1 MPDPKTD
8 SERGFLL
15 HTFHRNQ
22 GDGTTLFGV
31 GRLESGQTF
40 AFADSRHR
48 PSFYLRASELSRARP
63 FCVGAGA
70 VLDEATELT
79 TMDGEAV
86 VRVGLRKV
94 HQLRRLADGLHEHH
108 LRTYEADFAFAKQY
122 LVDRGIRG
130 GGDRPAVHRD
140 RGTAAVGNFSGIERR
155 ARGDIHGGVCIA
167 GSGVVSLAVGVD
179 IQSSTWQRGGRHDCV
194 HDHRGIPGGR

>member
-1 MPDPKTD
+1 VPDPKTD

-130 GGDRPAVHRD
+130 GVRLTGSWRPGNGVDRVYVEPELTPDDFEPTLTALALDIETPPDASAVLACSLVLWGGTD
-140 RGTAAVGNFSGIERR
+140 GTAPM
-155 ARGDIHGGVCIA
+155 C
-167 GSGVVSLAVGVD
+167 
-179 IQSSTWQRGGRHDCV
+179 
-194 HDHRGIPGGR
+194 